1 MAIGKNKKLGK
12 KKGAKKKVD
21 PFARKEWYDVKA
33 PAPFTERVVGKTCV
47 TKTTGTKIA
56 SDALKG
62 RVVESSLA
70 DLNKSQD
77 AWRKIK
83 LFVEDVQGR
92 ACMTNFH
99 AMDMT
104 RDKLCQF
111 IRKWQTLIDAQC
123 EVKTQDGYLLRVFI
137 TAFTGRQTTQARKTS
152 YAQHQQIKQI
162 RKKIIEIIAKEA
174 QASTLV
180 DLVAKLNHVD
190 QFPKQITK
198 ACQFIYPLSAAIVRK
213 VKTLKKPK
221 FDITRL
227 NDLYKEQPVKA
238 GAEGGR
244 GERGGRRGRG
254 GEAGG
259 AAPTVGGEAAEN
271 LLNQ

>member
-12 KKGAKKKVD
+12 KKGAKKKVQD
-21 PFARKEWYDVKA
+21 PFLRKEWYDVKA
-33 PAPFTERVVGKTCV
+33 PAPFTQRLVGKTCV
-47 TKTTGTKIA
+47 TRTTGTKIA

-70 DLNKSQD
+70 DLNNNQD

-83 LFVEDVQGR
+83 LSIEDIQGR
-92 ACMTNFH
+92 TCLTNFH

-111 IRKWQTLIDAQC
+111 IRKWQTLIDAHC
-123 EVKTQDGYLLRVFI
+123 EVKTQDGYVLRVFVV
-137 TAFTGRQTTQARKTS
+137 AFTGKQPTQARKTS
-152 YAQHQQIKQI
+152 YAQQQQIKAI
-162 RKKIIEIIAKEA
+162 RKKIVEIISKEA
-174 QASTLV
+174 ASSNLS

-190 QFPKQITK
+190 QFPKLITK
-198 ACQFIYPLSAAIVRK
+198 ACQFIYPLSGAIIKK

-227 NDLYKEQPVKA
+227 NELHKEVAVKPA
-238 GAEGGR
+238 PERRGKGKGAE
-244 GERGGRRGRG
+244 
-254 GEAGG
+254 
-259 AAPTVGGEAAEN
+259 VAAEGTDTTN
-271 LLNQ
+271 LLAQ

>member
-12 KKGAKKKVD
+12 KKGAKKKIQD

-33 PAPFTERVVGKTCV
+33 PAPFSVRVVGKTCV
-47 TKTTGTKIA
+47 TRTTGTKIA

-62 RVVESSLA
+62 RVIESSLA
-70 DLNKSQD
+70 DLNNTQD
-77 AWRKIK
+77 AWRKVK
-83 LFVEDVQGR
+83 LAVEDVQGR

-111 IRKWQTLIDAQC
+111 IRKWQTLIDAHC
-123 EVKTQDGYLLRVFI
+123 EVKTQDGYILRVFI
-137 TAFTGRQTTQARKTS
+137 TAFTGRQPTQARKTS

-162 RKKIIEIIAKEA
+162 RKKIVEIVAKEA
-174 QASTLV
+174 SQSSLV
-180 DLVAKLNHVD
+180 ELVAKLNHNET
-190 QFPKQITK
+190 FPKLITK

-227 NDLYKEQPVKA
+227 NDLYKDAPVKA
-238 GAEGGR
+238 GGPEG
-244 GERGGRRGRG
+244 RGGRRGRG

-259 AAPTVGGEAAEN
+259 AAPAEGNTEN